1 MRRKCFVIVALSVSV
16 LLALDLVARH
26 SDAYG
31 KAMHFVSRDSRISSL
46 IGTVHRVDFR
56 FWHGFSFIG
65 HDADFSFRTTGVGGS
80 YVVDVRLRR
89 KVKAWQ
95 VHDADIRTDDGS
107 ETDLLLR

>member
-1 MRRKCFVIVALSVSV
+1 VSV
-16 LLALDLVARH
+16 LLLALDLGARH

-31 KAMHFVSRDSRISSL
+31 KAVHFVSRDSRISSL

-65 HDADFSFRTTGVGGS
+65 DDADFSFRTTSGGGS

-89 KVKAWQ
+89 KVGAWQ
-95 VHDADIRTDDGS
+95 VHDADIRNDDGS